1 MVSDTGFKE
10 ELLVTLINIC
20 LTRNVNV
27 AKESMQSFQEWS
39 KLNFEKKNC
48 WSSSALVFLKS
59 LCTRFSISQYLSK
72 SLWSGKQD
80 KVEKGLLVISL
91 HSW

>member
-27 AKESMQSFQEWS
+27 AKESMQSFQE
-39 KLNFEKKNC
+39 
-48 WSSSALVFLKS
+48 
-59 LCTRFSISQYLSK
+59 
-72 SLWSGKQD
+72 
-80 KVEKGLLVISL
+80 
-91 HSW
+91 